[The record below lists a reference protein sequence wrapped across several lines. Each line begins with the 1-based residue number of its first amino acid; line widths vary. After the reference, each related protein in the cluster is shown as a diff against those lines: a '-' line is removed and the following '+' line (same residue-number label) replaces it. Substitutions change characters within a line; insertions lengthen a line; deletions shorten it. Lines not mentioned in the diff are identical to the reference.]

1 MKFNWINILIFSF
14 QLFLLSNSL
23 DNSTLSNYKDII
35 ITNLTGIL
43 EPDFQAKIVNGNLN
57 FNFLSQKNGSEIIL
71 DTKYLNILS
80 VSKLNS
86 SLDIESKLEFKYGNE
101 DKNLG
106 KPLIIKYDYKEN
118 ETILVNIIYSTKV
131 EGTSA
136 QFLDKNQTIG
146 KKYPYFFTFS
156 DMIIGREL
164 IPSQD
169 TPAVKFPFY
178 LGIKVM
184 NPLKGMI
191 SGLFVKEEKNND
203 NSTTYYYEQKINVP
217 IYLIGFAAGNIGNKS
232 INENIVVYSEP
243 EYLDKVNDIQILEIQ
258 QLLDLSEQY
267 LEAKY
272 EWGKYNILILPN
284 SYPYSGMEYPCLS
297 FTIPG
302 IINGEKTLVDRLS
315 YELIHSWFGNLIT
328 QENWRDY
335 WLNKGLATYFR
346 RKILGKWIDPDYG
359 KMEGYFGSLFLR
371 DSYNFLGKNGTYT
384 TLFPNLTGVNPKD
397 SYSDITV
404 EKGYNFLYYIEGL
417 INEEKMQKFLQKFIQ
432 NFKYKSIDFYDFQN
446 LFINFC
452 KEEKLDNELAQID
465 WQKWIFDKGECPVI
479 NDFSN
484 KYFVEINKTLERFLK
499 DEIDEE
505 TEKAFKNWNYTSR
518 SFFIRK
524 LGEYV
529 DFLTEKQHNFFTT
542 TLQLYKDQ
550 DFITT
555 TYYYKIILPR
565 TDKFYEN
572 ELNYLLQYLSDYSA
586 TDYMGAIYEFF
597 YKRDEIKAVETF
609 NNLKGFYHTYMINM
623 VEKEINRAK
632 QNFPI
637 LTFDLSKKDE
647 CSFFSKDTKIDIISN
662 EYKDDLGEI
671 IITDGIYLV
680 LNNNSLKL
688 ECHLEPK
695 NKYCIIKEGKIISG
709 EYNIKVPSRI
719 QKKKFAV
726 KIHNSILKIKTY
738 EKEIKIDEVLTK
750 KNYEIDYSKNESE
763 IIKLYFLGEPDKE
776 VHILIND
783 KKINCELKN
792 LVMECPISNII
803 NSYDKNN
810 PNEIERYELKV
821 VDLCNIEKYNMIINV
836 KKPKEST
843 GIGIWIYIVIIL
855 GSIAFI
861 SLIVIIVYLV
871 INKRKK
877 DISDNNLIIG
887 KLEDENE
894 IDNLNK

>member
-1 MKFNWINILIFSF
+1 MKFINILIFIF
-14 QLFLLSNSL
+14 QLFLFSNSL

-35 ITNLTGIL
+35 ITNLTGVL
-43 EPDFQAKIVNGNLN
+43 EPDFQGKIVNGNLN
-57 FNFLSQKNGSEIIL
+57 FEFLSQKNGSEIIL
-71 DTKYLNILS
+71 DTKYLNIIS
-80 VSKLNS
+80 ISKLNS
-86 SLDIESKLEFKYGNE
+86 SLDIENKLEFKYGNE

-118 ETILVNIIYSTKV
+118 ETIIINIIYSTTV

-178 LGIKVM
+178 LGIKVID
-184 NPLKGMI
+184 PLKGMI
-191 SGLFVKEEKNND
+191 SGLFVKEVKNND

-217 IYLIGFAAGNIGNKS
+217 IYLIGLAAGNIQNIT
-232 INENIVVYSEP
+232 INEIIEVYSEP
-243 EYLDKVNDIQILEIQ
+243 EYLDKVNDTKILELQ
-258 QLLDLSEQY
+258 HLLNLSEQY
-267 LEAKY
+267 LAAEY

-315 YELIHSWFGNLIT
+315 YELMHSWFGNLIT

-346 RKILGKWIDPDYG
+346 RKILGEWIDPDYG

-371 DSYNFLGKNGTYT
+371 DSYNFLGKDGIYT

-417 INEEKMQKFLQKFIQ
+417 IKEEKMQKFLQNFVQK
-432 NFKYKSIDFYDFQN
+432 FKYKSIDFYDFQN

-465 WQKWIFDKGECPVI
+465 WQKWIFGRGECPVT

-484 KYFVEINKTLERFLK
+484 KYFIEINNTLERFLK

-524 LGEYV
+524 LGEKV
-529 DFLTEKQHNFFTT
+529 DFLNEKQHNFFTT
-542 TLQLYKDQ
+542 TLKLYKDQ

-572 ELNYLLQYLSDYSA
+572 ELNYLLQYLSNYSA

-609 NNLKGFYHTYMINM
+609 NNLKGFYHTYMVNM
-623 VEKEINRAK
+623 VEKELNRAK

-637 LTFDLSKKDE
+637 LTFDFSKKDE
-647 CSFFSKDTKIDIISN
+647 CSFFSKDKKIDIISN

-671 IITDGIYLV
+671 IITEGVYLV

-688 ECHLEPK
+688 ECHLDPK
-695 NKYCIIKEGKIISG
+695 NKYCLIKEGKAILG
-709 EYNIKVPSRI
+709 EYNIEVPSRI
-719 QKKKFAV
+719 QKKKFAI
-726 KIHNSILKIKTY
+726 KIHNSNLKIKTY

-750 KNYEIDYSKNESE
+750 KNYEIEDIKNETE
-763 IIKLYFLGEPDKE
+763 IIKIYFLSEPDKDI
-776 VHILIND
+776 HIISNG
-783 KKINCELKN
+783 KIINCELKN
-792 LVMECPISNII
+792 LTMDCPINNII
-803 NSYDKNN
+803 ASYNKNN
-810 PNEIERYELKV
+810 QKEIERYELKV
-821 VDLCNIEKYNMIINV
+821 VDLCNIEKYNIIINV
-836 KKPKEST
+836 KKEKESS
-843 GIGIWIYIVIIL
+843 GLELWIIIL
-855 GSIAFI
+855 ITVGGIVLI
-861 SLIVIIVYLV
+861 SLIVIFLCIV

-877 DISDNNLIIG
+877 DKEERTLSEHNLIIG
-887 KLEDENE
+887 KLEEDNE
-894 IDNLNK
+894 